1 MIKETVDNYLSAVY
15 HMFSSGDAREESY
28 YTILESFI
36 LKIRD
41 ILKRPGL
48 QVTIMPKKTEAGN
61 PDLVIKDA
69 RSGVVGYMEAKDPAK
84 KPGDVENSPQIKRYR
99 EVFPNFILTNFLEFR
114 FYRYGKPKAVVSIAR
129 QDSLVK
135 MGIKPA
141 AENEK
146 KCLELFKEYFSYT
159 FPNDLKAR
167 GLAQEL
173 AKRTRLMR
181 DYVVM
186 EELNPAAESKD
197 KNKENYIL
205 GFYHAFKKYLIH
217 DLSKKDFADLYSQTL
232 TFGLFTAATRCKGK
246 LKRELAV
253 KYIPTANGILHSV
266 FEFISL
272 GEVPQQLKCSMDDI
286 VNVLNSVDASNI
298 LNEYFWD
305 GKEDDPVLHFYETF
319 LSEYDPR
326 VREKRGVYYTPKAI
340 VHFIVSS
347 IHLILRDKLNRPDG
361 LADSGIK
368 ILDPAAGTSTFLA
381 EVAQL
386 AIDEYIKKYGEGTR
400 EDFAHGY
407 LLNNLYGFEVMMA
420 PYAVAY
426 LKMAYILEKLGLRM
440 KKGERFNIYLTNA
453 LEIEDIEQV
462 NLPGMST
469 LSGESRRAEEIKKK
483 ALITVILGN
492 PPYAGHALTKSEIL
506 ISKTTRTKRIKHLKV
521 KTWIGEQIEAYK
533 RVDGKPLPEKNLKWL
548 QDDYVKFVRFAQV
561 KVREKGEGVVGFVTN
576 HAYLDN
582 PTFRGMRQS
591 LMKDFN
597 EIYILNLHGNAMK
610 REKCPDG
617 STDENVFDIRQ
628 GVAISLFIKKKNRG
642 TDCKV
647 FYADIW
653 GLRQDKYE
661 QLGGNDIN
669 TIEWKRIFPTPEFYL
684 FTPAAV
690 RGPQAKTYIY
700 RRFYKVT
707 DIFPVHSVGIVTA
720 RDKLTI
726 KGSEEE
732 VYTTVSNF
740 SQVDETFARL
750 NFRLGD
756 DTRDWQVKDAQK
768 DIRDSGVDSK
778 NIVPILYRP
787 FDIRYTYYTGKSRG
801 FLCMPRPEVMKH
813 MLQENTGLITVRQ
826 VAEGVFNHCLAA
838 DTIVES
844 RVTTSNKG
852 IAYIFPLYIYL
863 YPGKNKRGLFNHLLT
878 EESMPRK
885 PNIHPN
891 IFNLFHQIVGFDPL
905 PSPGQIFYYI
915 YAVLFSTIY
924 RETYVEHLRIDFPRV
939 PFTSDD
945 DLFIEVARL
954 GRRLAAIHLMK
965 SPELESTFSKFPV
978 SGDNLVMRPLFKPS
992 AGEDGRVYINDRQYF
1007 SNIPPDI
1014 WEYEICGYQVMAK
1027 WLKSRKGKILSCKD
1041 MEYYIKIARCL
1052 QLTIQYQQEID
1063 RLYPSIEKSLIIS

>member
-1 MIKETVDNYLSAVY
+1 MIKETVDNYLTGIY
-15 HMFSSGDAREESY
+15 NMFSSGDAREESY

-41 ILKRPGL
+41 ILKRPNL

-61 PDLVIKDA
+61 PDLVIKDT
-69 RSGVVGYMEAKDPAK
+69 RSGVVGYMEAKDPTK
-84 KPGDVENSPQIKRYR
+84 KLDDVENSLQIKRYK
-99 EVFPNFILTNFLEFR
+99 EVFPNLILTNFLEFR
-114 FYRYGKPKAVVSIAR
+114 FYRYGKPKAVVLIAR
-129 QDSLVK
+129 PESLVE
-135 MGIKPA
+135 MRIKPVP
-141 AENEK
+141 ENEK

-159 FPNDLKAR
+159 FPNNLKAR

-186 EELNPAAESKD
+186 EELNPAAEAKN

-232 TFGLFTAATRCKGK
+232 TFGLFTAATRCRKK
-246 LKRELAV
+246 LKRELAS
-253 KYIPTANGILHSV
+253 KYIPSANGILHDV

-286 VNVLNSVDASNI
+286 VHVINSVNASKI
-298 LNEYFWD
+298 LNEYFWN
-305 GKEDDPVLHFYETF
+305 GKGDDPVLHFYETF

-326 VREKRGVYYTPKAI
+326 LREKRGVYYTPKAI
-340 VHFIVSS
+340 VYFIVSS
-347 IHLILRDKLNRPDG
+347 IHLILKDKLNRPDG

-368 ILDPAAGTSTFLA
+368 ILDPAAGTSTFLV
-381 EVAQL
+381 EVAQI

-400 EDFAHGY
+400 EDFAHHY

-426 LKMAYILEKLGLRM
+426 LKMAYILEKIGIRI

-453 LEIEDIEQV
+453 LELEDIEQA

-469 LSGESRRAEEIKKK
+469 LSGESRRAEQIKKK

-506 ISKTTRTKRIKHLKV
+506 ISKTTRTKRIKHQKV

-533 RVDGKPLPEKNLKWL
+533 WVDGKPLPEKNLKWL
-548 QDDYVKFVRFAQV
+548 QDDYVKFIRFAQV
-561 KVREKGEGVVGFVTN
+561 KIQEKGEGVVGFVTN

-591 LMKDFN
+591 MLKDFN
-597 EIYILNLHGNAMK
+597 EIFILNLHGNAMK
-610 REKCPDG
+610 KEKCPDG
-617 STDENVFDIRQ
+617 SMDENVFDIRQ
-628 GVAISLFIKKKNRG
+628 GVAISLFIKKKNQG

-661 QLGGNDIN
+661 QLGFNNIN
-669 TIEWKRIFPTPEFYL
+669 TINWQRIFPAPEFYL
-684 FTPAAV
+684 FTPAAA
-690 RGPQAKTYIY
+690 QKAKTKTYMY
-700 RRFYKVT
+700 QRFHKVT

-726 KGSEEE
+726 KGNEEE
-732 VYTTVSNF
+732 VYTTISNF
-740 SQVDETFARL
+740 SKVDEAFARL
-750 NFRLGD
+750 NFRLRD
-756 DTRDWQVKDAQK
+756 DTRDWQVKEAQK
-768 DIRDSGVDSK
+768 DIIASGLDRK
-778 NIVPILYRP
+778 KIVPILYRP

-801 FLCMPRPEVMKH
+801 FLCMPRPEVMRH
-813 MLQENTGLITVRQ
+813 MLQENIGLITVRQ

-838 DTIVES
+838 DTIIES
-844 RVTTSNKG
+844 RLTTSNKG

-863 YPGKNKRGLFNHLLT
+863 YPGKNKRGLFNHVLP
-878 EESMPRK
+878 EESIPRK

-891 IFNLFHQIVGFDPL
+891 IFNLLRQIAGFDPL
-905 PSPGQIFYYI
+905 PSPGHIFYFI

-924 RETYVEHLRIDFPRV
+924 RETYMEHLRIDFPRV
-939 PFTSDD
+939 PFTSDY
-945 DLFIEVARL
+945 DLFFELSRL
-954 GRRLAAIHLMK
+954 GRRLSEIHLMK
-965 SPELESTFSKFPV
+965 SYELEGTFSKFPL
-978 SGDNLVMRPLFKPS
+978 SGDNLVKPPLFKPS
-992 AGEDGRVYINDRQYF
+992 TGKDGRVYINDCQYF
-1007 SNIPPDI
+1007 SHIPPDI
-1014 WEYEICGYQVMAK
+1014 WEYKICGYQVMDK
-1027 WLKSRKGKILSCKD
+1027 WLNTRKGKRLSCKD
-1041 MEYYIKIARCL
+1041 IEHYIKIARCL
-1052 QLTIQYQQEID
+1052 QLTVQYQQEID
-1063 RLYPSIEKSLIIS
+1063 RLYPSIEKSLISP

>member
-1 MIKETVDNYLSAVY
+1 
-15 HMFSSGDAREESY
+15 MFSSGDAREESY

-41 ILKRPGL
+41 ILKRPAL

-61 PDLVIKDA
+61 PDLVIKSA
-69 RSGVVGYMEAKDPAK
+69 HSRVVGYIEAKDPIK
-84 KPGDVENSPQIKRYR
+84 KLDDVKDSPQVKRYI

-167 GLAQEL
+167 GLAREL

-186 EELNPAAESKD
+186 EELNPAAESKN
-197 KNKENYIL
+197 KSKENYIL

-253 KYIPTANGILHSV
+253 KYIPSANGILHDV

-286 VNVLNSVDASNI
+286 VHVINSVNASKI

-305 GKEDDPVLHFYETF
+305 GKGDDPVLHFYETF

-326 VREKRGVYYTPKAI
+326 LREKRGVYYTPKAI
-340 VHFIVSS
+340 VYFIVSS
-347 IHLILRDKLNRPDG
+347 IHLVLRDKLNRPDG

-381 EVAQL
+381 EVARQ

-400 EDFAHGY
+400 EDFAHHY

-426 LKMAYILEKLGLRM
+426 LKMAYILEKIGLRM

-469 LSGESRRAEEIKKK
+469 LSAESRRAEQIKKQT
-483 ALITVILGN
+483 LITVILGN
-492 PPYAGHALTKSEIL
+492 PPYAGHALTKSETL
-506 ISKTTRTKRIKHLKV
+506 ISKTTRTKRIKLQKV

-533 RVDGKPLPEKNLKWL
+533 WVDGKPLPEKNLKWL
-548 QDDYVKFVRFAQV
+548 QDDYVKFIRFAQV
-561 KVREKGEGVVGFVTN
+561 KIHEKGEGVVGFVTN

-610 REKCPDG
+610 KEKCPDG
-617 STDENVFDIRQ
+617 SIDENVFDIRQ
-628 GVAISLFIKKKNRG
+628 GVAISLFIKKKNAG

-661 QLGGNDIN
+661 QLGRNHIN

-684 FTPAAV
+684 FTLAAA
-690 RGPQAKTYIY
+690 RGPQTKTYLY
-700 RRFYKVT
+700 RRFYKIT

-726 KGSEEE
+726 KESEEE
-732 VYTTVSNF
+732 VYTTISNF
-740 SQVDETFARL
+740 SQVDEVFARRS
-750 NFRLGD
+750 FRLGD
-756 DTRDWQVKDAQK
+756 DTRDWQVKEAQK
-768 DIRDSGVDSK
+768 DIRDSGVDRK
-778 NIVPILYRP
+778 KIVPILYRP

-801 FLCMPRPEVMKH
+801 FLCMPRPEVMRH

-826 VAEGVFNHCLAA
+826 VAEGVFNHCLAV

-863 YPGKNKRGLFNHLLT
+863 YPGKNKRGLFSHLLI

-891 IFNLFHQIVGFDPL
+891 IFNLFRQIAGFDPL

-939 PFTSDD
+939 PFTSDYN
-945 DLFIEVARL
+945 LFNEVARL
-954 GRRLAAIHLMK
+954 GQRLTSVHLMN
-965 SPELESTFSKFPV
+965 SPELECTFSKFPI
-978 SGDNLVMRPLFKPS
+978 SGDSQVKTPLFKPS
-992 AGEDGRVYINDRQYF
+992 TGGKDGRVYINDLQYF
-1007 SNIPPDI
+1007 SNIPSEV
-1014 WEYEICGYQVMAK
+1014 WEYEICGYQVMDK
-1027 WLKSRKGKILSCKD
+1027 WLKPRKGKILSCKD

-1063 RLYPSIEKSLIIS
+1063 RLYPSIERSLIVR

>member
-1 MIKETVDNYLSAVY
+1 MIKETVNNYLSAVY

-61 PDLVIKDA
+61 PDLVIKHDG
-69 RSGVVGYMEAKDPAK
+69 SGVVGYMEAKDPTK
-84 KPGDVENSPQIKRYR
+84 NLDDVENSLQIKRYT

-114 FYRYGKPKAVVSIAR
+114 FYRYGKAKAVVSIAR
-129 QDSLVK
+129 QDSFVK
-135 MGIKPA
+135 MGITPA

-146 KCLELFKEYFSYT
+146 KCWELFKEYLSYT
-159 FPNDLKAR
+159 FPHDLKAR

-186 EELNPAAESKD
+186 EELNPAAEAK

-205 GFYHAFKKYLIH
+205 GFYQAFKKYLIH

-246 LKRELAV
+246 LKRELAS
-253 KYIPTANGILHSV
+253 KYIPSANGILHDV
-266 FEFISL
+266 FAFISL

-286 VNVLNSVDASNI
+286 VHVINSVNASKI

-305 GKEDDPVLHFYETF
+305 GKGDDPVLHFYETF

-326 VREKRGVYYTPKAI
+326 LRGKRGVYYTPKAI
-340 VHFIVSS
+340 VYFIVSS

-386 AIDEYIKKYGEGTR
+386 AINEYIKKYGEGTR
-400 EDFAHGY
+400 EDFAHHY

-426 LKMAYILEKLGLRM
+426 LKMAYILEKIGVQL

-453 LEIEDIEQV
+453 LEIEDIEQA

-469 LSGESRRAEEIKKK
+469 LSGESRRAETIKKK
-483 ALITVILGN
+483 TLLTVILGN
-492 PPYAGHALTKSEIL
+492 PPYAGHALTKSETL
-506 ISKTTRTKRIKHLKV
+506 ISKTTRRKRIKHQKV

-533 RVDGKPLPEKNLKWL
+533 RVDAKPLPEKNLKWL
-548 QDDYVKFVRFAQV
+548 QDDYVKFIRFAQV
-561 KVREKGEGVVGFVTN
+561 KIHEKGEGVVGFVTN

-591 LMKDFN
+591 LLKDFN

-610 REKCPDG
+610 KEKCPDG

-628 GVAISLFIKKKNRG
+628 GVAISLLIKKKNAG
-642 TDCKV
+642 TDCQV

-661 QLGGNDIN
+661 QLGSNNIN

-684 FTPAAV
+684 FTPAAAQT
-690 RGPQAKTYIY
+690 PQTGTYMY

-726 KGSEEE
+726 KESQEE
-732 VYTTVSNF
+732 VYRTVTNF
-740 SQVDETFARL
+740 SKLDETFARL
-750 NFRLGD
+750 SFNLGD
-756 DTRDWQVKDAQK
+756 DTRDWQVTEAQR
-768 DIRDSGVDSK
+768 DIRDSGVDRK

-801 FLCMPRPEVMKH
+801 FLCMPRPEVMRH
-813 MLQENTGLITVRQ
+813 MLQENIALITVRQ
-826 VAEGVFNHCLAA
+826 VAEGVFTHCLAA

-863 YPGKNKRGLFNHLLT
+863 FPGKNKRGLFSHLLIN
-878 EESMPRK
+878 ESMPRK

-891 IFNLFHQIVGFDPL
+891 IFNSFREIAGFDPL

-915 YAVLFSTIY
+915 YAVLFSPIY
-924 RETYVEHLRIDFPRV
+924 RETYVEQLRIDFPRV
-939 PFTSDD
+939 PFTSDY
-945 DLFIEVARL
+945 DLFNEVARL
-954 GRRLAAIHLMK
+954 GQRMAALHLMK
-965 SPELESTFSKFPV
+965 SPELECTFSKFPV
-978 SGDNLVMRPLFKPS
+978 SGDNLVKVPLFKPLP
-992 AGEDGRVYINDRQYF
+992 GEDGRVYINHRQYF
-1007 SNIPPDI
+1007 SNIPLQI
-1014 WEYEICGYQVMAK
+1014 WEYEICGYPVMAK
-1027 WLKSRKGKILSCKD
+1027 WLKQRKNKVLNCKD

-1063 RLYPSIEKSLIIS
+1063 RLYPLIEKSLIT

>member
-1 MIKETVDNYLSAVY
+1 MIEETVDNYLSAVY

-28 YTILESFI
+28 YTLLEKFI
-36 LKIRD
+36 LRTRE
-41 ILKRPGL
+41 ILKRPDL
-48 QVTIMPKKTEAGN
+48 EVIIMPKKTEAGN

-69 RSGVVGYMEAKDPAK
+69 RSGVVGYMEAKDPTK
-84 KPGDVENSPQIKRYR
+84 KLEDVENSLQIKRYK
-99 EVFPNFILTNFLEFR
+99 EVFPNLILTNFLEFR
-114 FYRYGKPKAVVSIAR
+114 FYRYGEPKAVVSIAR
-129 QDSLVK
+129 RDSLVK
-135 MGIKPA
+135 LGIKPA

-159 FPNDLKAR
+159 SPNNLNTR
-167 GLAQEL
+167 ELAQEL

-186 EELNPAAESKD
+186 EELNPAVQSKD
-197 KNKENYIL
+197 KSKENSIL
-205 GFYHAFKKYLIH
+205 QFYHAFKKYLIH

-232 TFGLFTAATRCKGK
+232 TFGLFIAATRCKGK
-246 LKRELAV
+246 LERELAV
-253 KYIPTANGILHSV
+253 KYIPAANGILQAL

-272 GEVPQQLKCSMDDI
+272 AKAPKQLKCSMEDI
-286 VNVLNSVDASNI
+286 VHLINSVDASKI
-298 LNEYFWD
+298 LNEYFLD
-305 GKEDDPVLHFYETF
+305 GKGDDPVLHFYETF
-319 LSEYDPR
+319 LNEYDPR

-347 IHLILRDKLNRPDG
+347 IHLVLKDKLNRPDG

-386 AIDEYIKKYGEGTR
+386 AINEYIKKYGEGTR
-400 EDFAHGY
+400 EDFAHDY

-426 LKMAYILEKLGLRM
+426 LKMAYILEKIGLVL

-469 LSGESRRAEEIKKK
+469 LSGESRRAEQVKKK

-506 ISKTTRTKRIKHLKV
+506 ISKTTRTKRIIHQKV

-533 RVDGKPLPEKNLKWL
+533 RVEGKPLPEKNLKWL
-548 QDDYVKFVRFAQV
+548 QDDYVKFIRFAQV
-561 KVREKGEGVVGFVTN
+561 KVQEKGEGVVGFVTN

-597 EIYILNLHGNAMK
+597 EIYILNLHGNALK
-610 REKCPDG
+610 KEKCPDG
-617 STDENVFDIRQ
+617 SPDENVFRIRQ
-628 GVAISLFIKKKNRG
+628 GVAISLFIKKKNAG

-647 FYADIW
+647 FYAELW
-653 GLRQDKYE
+653 GLRQEKYE
-661 QLGGNDIN
+661 QLGRNNIYN
-669 TIEWKRIFPTPEFYL
+669 IEWKRIFPTTEFYL
-684 FTPAAV
+684 FTPTSV
-690 RGPQAKTYIY
+690 RGPQTKTYMY
-700 RRFYKVT
+700 QRFHKVT

-726 KGSEEE
+726 KESEEE

-740 SQVDETFARL
+740 SKVDETLARL
-750 NFRLGD
+750 SFNLGD
-756 DTRDWQVKDAQK
+756 DTRDWQVKEAQK
-768 DIRDSGVDSK
+768 DIRDSRLDRNK
-778 NIVPILYRP
+778 IIPILYRP

-801 FLCMPRPEVMKH
+801 FLCMPRPEVMRH
-813 MLQENTGLITVRQ
+813 MLQENICLITVRQ
-826 VAEGVFNHCLAA
+826 VAEGAFNHCLAA

-863 YPGKNKRGLFNHLLT
+863 YPGKNKRGLFNQVLS
-878 EESMPRK
+878 EESMPKK

-891 IFNLFHQIVGFDPL
+891 IFNLFRQIAGFDPL

-915 YAVLFSTIY
+915 YAVLFSTIF

-939 PFTSDD
+939 PFTSDY
-945 DLFIEVARL
+945 DLFIEVSRL
-954 GRRLAAIHLMK
+954 GQRLAAIHLMK
-965 SPELESTFSKFPV
+965 SVELESTFSKFPV
-978 SGDNLVMRPLFKPS
+978 SGNNLVKRPLYKYS
-992 AGEDGRVYINDRQYF
+992 TGEDGRVYINDYQYF
-1007 SNIPPDI
+1007 SNISQYI
-1014 WEYEICGYQVMAK
+1014 WEYNICGYQVMGK
-1027 WLKSRKGKILSCKD
+1027 WLKYRKGKVLSCKD

-1063 RLYPSIEKSLIIS
+1063 RLYPLLEKSLIIR

>member
-48 QVTIMPKKTEAGN
+48 RVTIMPKKTGAGN

-69 RSGVVGYMEAKDPAK
+69 RSGVVGYMEAKDPTK
-84 KPGDVENSPQIKRYR
+84 KLEDVENSPQIKRYR
-99 EVFPNFILTNFLEFR
+99 EVFPNLILTNFLEFR
-114 FYRYGKPKAVVSIAR
+114 FYRYGEPKEVVSIAR

-135 MGIKPA
+135 MGIKPVP
-141 AENEK
+141 ENEK
-146 KCLELFKEYFSYT
+146 KCLELFKVYFSYT
-159 FPNDLKAR
+159 FPNNLNAR
-167 GLAQEL
+167 GMAREL

-217 DLSKKDFADLYSQTL
+217 DLSKNDFADLYSQTL

-253 KYIPTANGILHSV
+253 KYIPTANGILHGV

-286 VNVLNSVDASNI
+286 VYVINSVDASNL

-305 GKEDDPVLHFYETF
+305 GKGDDPVLHFYETF

-326 VREKRGVYYTPKAI
+326 LREKRGVYYTPKAI
-340 VHFIVSS
+340 VYFIVSS

-386 AIDEYIKKYGEGTR
+386 AINEYIKKYGEGTR

-426 LKMAYILEKLGLRM
+426 LKMAYILEKIGLRM

-453 LEIEDIEQV
+453 LEIGDIEQV

-469 LSGESRRAEEIKKK
+469 LSRESRRAEEIKKK

-492 PPYAGHALTKSEIL
+492 PPYAGHALTKSETL
-506 ISKTTRTKRIKHLKV
+506 ISKTTRTKRIKHQKV

-548 QDDYVKFVRFAQV
+548 QDDYVKFIRFAQV
-561 KVREKGEGVVGFVTN
+561 KVHEKGEGVVGFVTN

-617 STDENVFDIRQ
+617 SPDENVFDIRQ
-628 GVAISLFIKKKNRG
+628 GVAISLFIKKKNAG

-661 QLGGNDIN
+661 QLGRNDIN
-669 TIEWKRIFPTPEFYL
+669 TIEWKRIFPYPEFYL
-684 FTPAAV
+684 FTPTAA
-690 RGPQAKTYIY
+690 RGPQTKTYIY
-700 RRFYKVT
+700 QRFYKVT

-740 SQVDETFARL
+740 SKVDETFARL
-750 NFRLGD
+750 NFHLGD
-756 DTRDWQVKDAQK
+756 DTRDWQVKGAQR
-768 DIRDSGVDSK
+768 DIRDSGVDRK
-778 NIVPILYRP
+778 KIVPILYRP
-787 FDIRYTYYTGKSRG
+787 FDIHYTYYTGKSRG
-801 FLCMPRPEVMKH
+801 FLCMPRPEVMRH
-813 MLQENTGLITVRQ
+813 MLQENIGLITVRQ

-863 YPGKNKRGLFNHLLT
+863 YPGKNKRGLFNHVLT
-878 EESMPRK
+878 EESMPTQ

-891 IFNLFHQIVGFDPL
+891 IFNLLRQIAGFDPL

-939 PFTSDD
+939 PFTSDY

-954 GRRLAAIHLMK
+954 GRRLAEIHLMK

-978 SGDNLVMRPLFKPS
+978 SGDNLVKRPLFKPT

-1027 WLKSRKGKILSCKD
+1027 WLKPRKGKILSCKD

-1063 RLYPSIEKSLIIS
+1063 QLYPSIEKSLIIT

>member
-1 MIKETVDNYLSAVY
+1 MIKETIDNYLSAVF

-36 LKIRD
+36 MKIRD
-41 ILKRPGL
+41 IIKRPGL

-61 PDLVIKDA
+61 PDLVIKDVH
-69 RSGVVGYMEAKDPAK
+69 SEVVGYMEAKDPAK
-84 KPGDVENSPQIKRYR
+84 NLDDMENSPQIQRYC

-114 FYRYGKPKAVVSIAR
+114 FYRHGKSKAVVSIAR

-146 KCLELFKEYFSYT
+146 KCLELFKEYLSYT
-159 FPNDLKAR
+159 FPNDLNAR

-186 EELNPAAESKD
+186 EELNPPAESL
-197 KNKENYIL
+197 NKGKANYIL

-232 TFGLFTAATRCKGK
+232 TFGLFTAATRCNGK

-253 KYIPTANGILHSV
+253 QYIPTANGILHDV

-286 VNVLNSVDASNI
+286 VHVINSVETSI
-298 LNEYFWD
+298 LLDEYSWE

-326 VREKRGVYYTPKAI
+326 VRAKRGVYYTPKAI

-347 IHLILRDKLNRPDG
+347 IHLVLREKLNRPDG
-361 LADSGIK
+361 VADSGVK
-368 ILDPAAGTSTFLA
+368 ILDPAAGTSTFLV
-381 EVAQL
+381 EVARL
-386 AIDEYIKKYGEGTR
+386 AIDEYIEKYGEGTR

-407 LLNNLYGFEVMMA
+407 LLNNLYGFEVLMA

-426 LKMAYILEKLGLRM
+426 LKMAYMLEKIGFHL

-453 LEIEDIEQV
+453 LELEDIEQA
-462 NLPGMST
+462 NLPGIST
-469 LSGESRRAEEIKKK
+469 LSSESRRAEEIKKK

-492 PPYAGHALTKSEIL
+492 PPYAGHALTKSETL
-506 ISKTTRTKRIKHLKV
+506 ISRTTRSKRIKYQKV
-521 KTWIGEQIEAYK
+521 KTWIGEQIEVYK
-533 RVDGKPLPEKNLKWL
+533 WVDGKPLPEKNLKWL
-548 QDDYVKFVRFAQV
+548 QDDYVKFIRFAQV
-561 KVREKGEGVVGFVTN
+561 KIHEKGEGVVGFITN

-582 PTFRGMRQS
+582 PTFRGMRRS
-591 LMKDFN
+591 LLKDFN
-597 EIYILNLHGNAMK
+597 EIYILNLHGNTMK
-610 REKCPDG
+610 KERCPDG
-617 STDENVFDIRQ
+617 SIDENVFDIRQ
-628 GVAISLFIKKKNRG
+628 GVAISLFIKKKNAG
-642 TDCKV
+642 VDCKV
-647 FYADIW
+647 FYADLW
-653 GLRQDKYE
+653 GLREDKYE
-661 QLGGNDIN
+661 QLGGNNIN
-669 TIEWKRIFPTPEFYL
+669 TVKWTRIFPTSEFYL
-684 FTPAAV
+684 FTPAT
-690 RGPQAKTYIY
+690 AKETQTRTYMY
-700 RRFYKVT
+700 QRFYKVT

-726 KGSEEE
+726 KDSEEE
-732 VYTTVSNF
+732 VYTTAANF
-740 SQVDETFARL
+740 SRLDETTARL

-756 DTRDWQVKDAQK
+756 DTRDWQVKEAQK
-768 DIRDSGVDSK
+768 DIRESGLDRNK
-778 NIVPILYRP
+778 IVPILYRP

-801 FLCMPRPEVMKH
+801 FLCMPRPEVMRY
-813 MLQENTGLITVRQ
+813 MLQENIGLITVRQ
-826 VAEGVFNHCLAA
+826 AAEGVFNHCLAA

-863 YPGKNKRGLFNHLLT
+863 YPGKNKRGLFTQVLSQ
-878 EESMPRK
+878 ESMPNQ
-885 PNIHPN
+885 PNIHPD
-891 IFNLFHQIVGFDPL
+891 IFNLFRQIAGFDPL
-905 PSPGQIFYYI
+905 PSPEQIFYYI

-924 RETYVEHLRIDFPRV
+924 RETYAEHLRIDFPRV
-939 PFTSDD
+939 PFTSDY
-945 DLFIEVARL
+945 DLFSQVGQL
-954 GRRLAAIHLMK
+954 GRQLAAIHLMK
-965 SPELESTFSKFPV
+965 SPELGYTFSKFPV
-978 SGDNLVMRPLFKPS
+978 SGDNLVKCPLFKPS
-992 AGEDGRVYINDRQYF
+992 LGEDGRVYINDLQYF
-1007 SNIPPDI
+1007 SHISSEV
-1014 WEYEICGYQVMAK
+1014 WGYEICGYQVMDK
-1027 WLKSRKGKILSCKD
+1027 WLKFRKGKILNYKD

-1052 QLTIQYQQEID
+1052 QLTLQYQQEID
-1063 RLYPSIEKSLIIS
+1063 RLYPAIEKSLIIR

>member
-1 MIKETVDNYLSAVY
+1 M
-15 HMFSSGDAREESY
+15 R
-28 YTILESFI
+28 
-36 LKIRD
+36 
-41 ILKRPGL
+41 
-48 QVTIMPKKTEAGN
+48 
-61 PDLVIKDA
+61 
-69 RSGVVGYMEAKDPAK
+69 
-84 KPGDVENSPQIKRYR
+84 
-99 EVFPNFILTNFLEFR
+99 
-114 FYRYGKPKAVVSIAR
+114 
-129 QDSLVK
+129 
-135 MGIKPA
+135 IKPA

-159 FPNDLKAR
+159 FPNDLNVRRLAR
-167 GLAQEL
+167 EL

-197 KNKENYIL
+197 KSKKNYIL

-232 TFGLFTAATRCKGK
+232 IFGLFTAATRCKGK
-246 LKRELAV
+246 LKRELAI
-253 KYIPTANGILHSV
+253 KYIPSANGILHDV

-286 VNVLNSVDASNI
+286 VHVINSVNASKM
-298 LNEYFWD
+298 LNEYFGD
-305 GKEDDPVLHFYETF
+305 GKGDDPVLHFYETF

-340 VHFIVSS
+340 VYFIVSS

-361 LADSGIK
+361 LADSRIK

-400 EDFAHGY
+400 KDFAHHY

-426 LKMAYILEKLGLRM
+426 LKMAYILEKIGLPM

-453 LEIEDIEQV
+453 LEIEDSEQA

-469 LSGESRRAEEIKKK
+469 LSGESRRAEQIKKK
-483 ALITVILGN
+483 TLITVILGN
-492 PPYAGHALTKSEIL
+492 PPYAGHALTKSETL
-506 ISKTTRTKRIKHLKV
+506 ISKTTRTKRIKYQKV
-521 KTWIGEQIEAYK
+521 KTWIGEQIAAYK

-548 QDDYVKFVRFAQV
+548 QDDYVKFIRFAQV
-561 KVREKGEGVVGFVTN
+561 KIHEMGEGVVGFVTN

-591 LMKDFN
+591 LMNSFN

-610 REKCPDG
+610 KEKCPDG

-628 GVAISLFIKKKNRG
+628 GVAISLFIKKKNQG

-653 GLRQDKYE
+653 GLRRDKYE
-661 QLGGNDIN
+661 QLWLNNIN
-669 TIEWKRIFPTPEFYL
+669 TIKWQRIFPTSEFYL
-684 FTPAAV
+684 FTPAAAQ
-690 RGPQAKTYIY
+690 RAKTKTYMY
-700 RRFYKVT
+700 QRFHKVT
-707 DIFPVHSVGIVTA
+707 DIFPVHSVGIITA

-726 KGSEEE
+726 KGNEEE
-732 VYTTVSNF
+732 VYTTISNF
-740 SQVDETFARL
+740 SQVDEAFARL
-750 NFRLGD
+750 NFHLGD
-756 DTRDWQVKDAQK
+756 DTRDWQVKEAQR
-768 DIRDSGVDSK
+768 DIRENGVDGK
-778 NIVPILYRP
+778 KIVPILYRP

-801 FLCMPRPEVMKH
+801 FLCMPRPEVMRH
-813 MLQENTGLITVRQ
+813 MLKENIGLITVRQ
-826 VAEGVFNHCLAA
+826 VAEGVFNHCLAT

-844 RVTTSNKG
+844 RLTTSNKG

-863 YPGKNKRGLFNHLLT
+863 YPGKNKRRLFNHLLT
-878 EESMPRK
+878 EEAMPRK

-891 IFNLFHQIVGFDPL
+891 IFNLLRQIAGFDPL
-905 PSPGQIFYYI
+905 PSPGHIFYYI

-939 PFTSDD
+939 PFTSDP
-945 DLFIEVARL
+945 DLLFEAARL
-954 GRRLAAIHLMK
+954 GRRLAEIHLMK
-965 SPELESTFSKFPV
+965 SPELERTFSKFPV
-978 SGDNLVMRPLFKPS
+978 SGDNLVKTPLFKPS
-992 AGEDGRVYINDRQYF
+992 TGEDGRVYINDCQYF
-1007 SNIPPDI
+1007 SNISPDI
-1014 WEYEICGYQVMAK
+1014 WEYNICGYQVMAK
-1027 WLKSRKGKILSCKD
+1027 WLKPRKGKILSCKD
-1041 MEYYIKIARCL
+1041 IECYIKIARCL

-1063 RLYPSIEKSLIIS
+1063 RLYPSIEKNLIIC